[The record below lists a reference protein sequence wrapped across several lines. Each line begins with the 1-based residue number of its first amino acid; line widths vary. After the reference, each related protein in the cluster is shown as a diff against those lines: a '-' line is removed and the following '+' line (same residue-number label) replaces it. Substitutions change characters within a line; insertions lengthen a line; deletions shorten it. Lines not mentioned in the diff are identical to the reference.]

1 MRIQIHAGQGPRPA
15 DDCPLPPPPL
25 ARLSPNGEL
34 VLVELQGS
42 LEMDGVDPE
51 GGQTIG
57 VLRFPEG
64 REVRAMPLT
73 QDKPILQISHHLLEG
88 KIVSLPRPIAV
99 LEKRVTPADQVESD
113 IESDDDAGVSPPA
126 SPAPASP
133 SQLAKRARMEPP
145 ETPTKP
151 REVLSSSPM
160 PERAPRYSDGHLDF
174 SSPQPGRGKKPS
186 TVTSYHVVTLVR
198 QKVLFAKRPE
208 PIVQLNS

>member
-15 DDCPLPPPPL
+15 DDCPPPPPPL

-64 REVRAMPLT
+64 RE
-73 QDKPILQISHHLLEG
+73 DKPVLQISHHLLEG
-88 KIVSLPRPIAV
+88 KIVTLPRPIAV
-99 LEKRVTPADQVESD
+99 LEKRVTQAGQDESD
-113 IESDDDAGVSPPA
+113 IESDDDAGISPPT

-133 SQLAKRARMEPP
+133 SQLAKRARIEPP
-145 ETPTKP
+145 STPTKP
-151 REVLSSSPM
+151 RDALSSSPM

-174 SSPQPGRGKKPS
+174 SSPQPGHGKKPS
-186 TVTSYHVVTLVR
+186 TVTSYHVVTLSP
-198 QKVLFAKRPE
+198 L
-208 PIVQLNS
+208 SS